1 MQVITKLKQTI
12 DNLLPAQTPPDTHPS
27 LPLDLGTCS
36 DGLPVRVDLGD
47 NNLRPLLVLSS
58 QPNELKEFTGHI
70 LHNLVT
76 AYAEGQAEVALLK
89 RRSSNF
95 APLIQA
101 AQEKGLLV
109 NLAESSPRLD
119 WEFLIELARRAE
131 ARYQQPEDPMSP
143 ILVLIEDLSFI
154 RHAAH
159 DIQWSFEWLLQYG
172 AQVLVHVI
180 TAVNCEDGLQMARW
194 LRFFTTRL
202 FGTLT
207 TEQQHHFNLHTDI
220 PAAPPAI
227 RYNGT
232 TFAVWNHNHWL
243 FFLLKNPPTTIQ
255 EIDP

>member
-1 MQVITKLKQTI
+1 MQMLTKLKVAI
-12 DNLLPAQTPPDTHPS
+12 DNLLPAQTSARQQPS

-47 NNLRPLLVLSS
+47 SNLRPLLVLSS
-58 QPNELKEFTGHI
+58 QPAELKEFTGHL
-70 LHNLVT
+70 LHNLV
-76 AYAEGQAEVALLK
+76 AGHEEGEIEVALLK
-89 RRSSNF
+89 RRSSHF
-95 APLIQA
+95 STLIQA
-101 AQEKGLLV
+101 AQDKGLLIS
-109 NLAESSPRLD
+109 LAESSPRLD

-131 ARYQQPEDPMSP
+131 ARYQLPEEIMPP

-172 AQVLVHVI
+172 APVYVHVI
-180 TAVNCEDGLQMARW
+180 AAVDCEDGAQMARW

-202 FGTLT
+202 LGTLT
-207 TEQQHHFNLHTDI
+207 AEQQHHFNLHSDL
-220 PAAPPAI
+220 PVAPPTI

-232 TFAVWNHNHWL
+232 TFAVWNNNHWL
-243 FFLLKNPPTTIQ
+243 FFLLKNPPPIIQ